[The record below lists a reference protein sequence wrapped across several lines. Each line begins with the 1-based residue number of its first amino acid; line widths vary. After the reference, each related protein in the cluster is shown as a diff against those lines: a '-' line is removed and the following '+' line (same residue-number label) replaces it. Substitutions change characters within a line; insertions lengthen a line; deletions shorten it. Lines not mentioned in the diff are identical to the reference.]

1 MEITAQ
7 LVKQLREM
15 TGAGMMDC
23 KKALQENNGDIEQA
37 IKWLREKGISNAAK
51 KGDRVA
57 AEGLAKIITKNN
69 KAVIYEVN
77 SETDFVA
84 KNTQFLEL
92 LETIGN
98 GLIDLDTNDVNLA
111 LETTIN
117 GKTINELIV
126 QTIATIG
133 EKITLRRFEIVTK
146 NSDQNFGI
154 YQHVNG
160 RIAVLLLFNGFS
172 TENGESVAMHTA
184 AVKPKFMDQS
194 EISQSFIENE
204 KSILMQT
211 ALNEGKPQQIVE
223 KMVSGRLNK
232 QLMEMCLVD
241 QEFVI
246 NHDFKVGDFIKANNG
261 EIKKMIRYEV
271 GEGIEKQLTDFASE
285 VMAQAKL

>member
-7 LVKQLREM
+7 LVKQLRET

-23 KKALQENNGDIEQA
+23 KKALQETNGDIEQA
-37 IKWLREKGISNAAK
+37 IKWLREKGIAKAAK
-51 KGDRVA
+51 KGDCVA
-57 AEGLAKIITKNN
+57 AEGLTKIITKNN

-84 KNTQFLEL
+84 KNNQFLEL
-92 LETIGN
+92 LATIGN
-98 GLIDLDTNDVNLA
+98 GLIDLDTNDVNTA
-111 LETTIN
+111 LEVTIN
-117 GKTINELIV
+117 GKTINELIA

-154 YQHVNG
+154 YQHANG

-172 TENGESVAMHTA
+172 EENGKSVAMHA
-184 AVKPKFMDQS
+184 AAMKPKFMDQS
-194 EISQSFIENE
+194 EIPQSFIENE
-204 KSILMQT
+204 KAILMQT

-246 NHDFKVGDFIKANNG
+246 NPDFKVADFIKTNNG